1 MKDELGRKI
10 MADFA
15 NWDKKQIPIKQ
26 MKKMKKAKSAK
37 KFAIKRNLIR
47 NIV

>member
-15 NWDKKQIPIKQ
+15 NWDKKTNTYQTDE
-26 MKKMKKAKSAK
+26 KMKKAKSAK

>member
-15 NWDKKQIPIKQ
+15 NWDKKQILIKQ
-26 MKKMKKAKSAK
+26 MKKWKKQKVQKS
-37 KFAIKRNLIR
+37 LP
-47 NIV
+47 